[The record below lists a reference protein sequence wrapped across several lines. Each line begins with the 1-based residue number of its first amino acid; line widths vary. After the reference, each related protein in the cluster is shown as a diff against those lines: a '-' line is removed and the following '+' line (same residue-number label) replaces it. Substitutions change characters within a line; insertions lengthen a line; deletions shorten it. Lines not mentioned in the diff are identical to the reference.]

1 MHTWLVH
8 SQHTVLRYL
17 RQPGAPVT
25 VSPHRVLRYG
35 AGRVDRVAWAGGV
48 DSEVVG
54 PVPAPAM
61 SGSTRASVTRSE
73 AVEDSLASPLS
84 GP

>member
-1 MHTWLVH
+1 MIRTLW
-8 SQHTVLRYL
+8 HTVLRYL

-25 VSPHRVLRYG
+25 VSPNRELRYG

-48 DSEVVG
+48 DTEVVG

-61 SGSTRASVTRSE
+61 SGSVSQTG
-73 AVEDSLASPLS
+73 LARPELDINLNPGDPSH
-84 GP
+84 

>member
-1 MHTWLVH
+1 M
-8 SQHTVLRYL
+8 
-17 RQPGAPVT
+17 T

-54 PVPAPAM
+54 PVPVPAM
-61 SGSTRASVTRSE
+61 SASTRASVYSIGVDPE
-73 AVEDSLASPLS
+73 QLGIA
-84 GP
+84 